1 MPASMLHNVSMTEVQ
16 GCLVVALQADMQDD
30 SFDALHQAVT
40 ERLVDKRLP
49 AAVLDFSAVAVLD
62 LHEFARIRALARVM
76 GLLGAQVAFV
86 ALNPGI
92 ASFLAQA
99 GADIEGQRFCMHMED
114 AFALLAAQPSR

>member
-1 MPASMLHNVSMTEVQ
+1 MSASMLHNVSMTEVQ
-16 GCLVVALQADMQDD
+16 GCLVVAMQADLRDE

-49 AAVLDFSAVAVLD
+49 AAVLDFSAVPVLD
-62 LHEFARIRALARVM
+62 LHEFSRIQALARVM
-76 GLLGAQVAFV
+76 GFLGAQVVFV

-99 GADIEGQRFCMHMED
+99 GANIGDQQFCMHMED
-114 AFALLAAQPSR
+114 AFAQLASQGAY